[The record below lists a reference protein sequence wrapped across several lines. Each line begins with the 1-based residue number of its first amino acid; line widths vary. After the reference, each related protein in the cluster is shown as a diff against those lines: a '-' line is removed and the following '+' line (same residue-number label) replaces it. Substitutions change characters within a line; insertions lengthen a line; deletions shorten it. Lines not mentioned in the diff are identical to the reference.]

1 MFDRILFPTD
11 GSDGASAAFEHV
23 LDLASDHDATVH
35 VLNVA
40 DTTHD
45 SVTRI
50 GREVVDVLEREGE
63 EIVEAAADRA
73 AERGV
78 ETVTDVLQ
86 GGVAETI
93 ATYADGHA
101 IDLVVMPTRGR
112 TGLDRLLLGS
122 TTERVVRESTV
133 PVLSVRP
140 DGEPARY
147 PYRNVLVPTDGSE
160 RARDALDRAVALAER
175 AGATV
180 HVLSVVGVGAVGT
193 EAYGGV
199 DAMVENTEEIVSE
212 AAAAVEE
219 AGVEAAEAVEVGSSA
234 ARGIRAYADENEID
248 LVVMGTQGRTGV
260 ERYLL
265 GSVAERTVRTSSV
278 PVLTVP
284 DPGDEAGADEAEA
297 DDETGAD
304 EAEADDETEESDEG

>member
-11 GSDGASAAFEHV
+11 GGDGASAAFDHV
-23 LDLASDHDATVH
+23 LDLAADHGATVH

-50 GREVVDVLEREGE
+50 GGEVVDVLEREGE
-63 EIVEAAADRA
+63 EVVEAAADRA
-73 AERGV
+73 ADRGV

-93 ATYADGHA
+93 AAYAGEYG
-101 IDLVVMPTRGR
+101 IDLVAMPTRGR
-112 TGLDRLLLGS
+112 TGFDRLLLGS

-140 DGEPARY
+140 DGETMRY

-160 RARDALDRAVALAER
+160 RAGDALDRALALADR

-180 HVLSVVGVGAVGT
+180 HVLSVVGVGSVGI
-193 EAYGGV
+193 EGYAGV
-199 DAMVENTEEIVSE
+199 DALVEGAEETVAE
-212 AAAAVEE
+212 AAATAEE
-219 AGVEAAEAVEVGSSA
+219 AGIEAVEAVEVGSSA
-234 ARGIRAYADENEID
+234 ARGIEAYVDENDID

-265 GSVAERTVRTSSV
+265 GSVAERTVRTSPV
-278 PVLTVP
+278 PVLTVSEP
-284 DPGDEAGADEAEA
+284 DERD
-297 DDETGAD
+297 
-304 EAEADDETEESDEG
+304 

>member
-11 GSDGASAAFEHV
+11 GSDGASAAFDHV
-23 LDLASDHDATVH
+23 LDLAADHGATVH

-50 GREVVDVLEREGE
+50 GGDVVDVLEREGD

-73 AERGV
+73 ADRGV
-78 ETVTDVLQ
+78 EAVTEVLQ

-93 ATYADGHA
+93 AAYAGEYGT
-101 IDLVVMPTRGR
+101 DLVAMPTRGR
-112 TGLDRLLLGS
+112 TGFDRLLLGS
-122 TTERVVRESTV
+122 TTERVVRASTV
-133 PVLSVRP
+133 PVLSIRP

-160 RARDALDRAVALAER
+160 RANDALDRALTLADR

-180 HVLSVVGVGAVGT
+180 HVLNVVAVGAVGQ
-193 EAYGGV
+193 EGYSGV
-199 DAMVENTEEIVSE
+199 DALVEGAEETVAE
-212 AAAAVEE
+212 AAATAEA
-219 AGVEAAEAVEVGSSA
+219 AGVEVTETVEVASSA
-234 ARGIRAYADENEID
+234 ARGIEAYVDENDVD

-265 GSVAERTVRTSSV
+265 GSVAERTVRTSRV

-284 DPGDEAGADEAEA
+284 DPDDGA
-297 DDETGAD
+297 
-304 EAEADDETEESDEG
+304 

>member
-11 GSDGASAAFEHV
+11 GGDGASAAFDHV
-23 LDLASDHDATVH
+23 LDLAADHDATVH

-50 GREVVDVLEREGE
+50 GGEVVDVLEREGE

-73 AERGV
+73 ADRDV
-78 ETVTDVLQ
+78 EAVTEVLQ

-93 ATYADGHA
+93 AAYADEYEA
-101 IDLVVMPTRGR
+101 DLVAMPTRGR
-112 TGLDRLLLGS
+112 TGFDRLLLGS

-133 PVLSVRP
+133 PVLSIRP
-140 DGEPARY
+140 DGEPVRY

-160 RARDALDRAVALAER
+160 RAGNALDRALTFAER
-175 AGATV
+175 AGAAV
-180 HVLSVVGVGAVGT
+180 HILSVVDVGIIGS
-193 EAYGGV
+193 ERYSGV
-199 DAMVENTEEIVSE
+199 DTLVEGARKTVAE
-212 AAAAVEE
+212 AAATAEE
-219 AGVEAAEAVEVGSSA
+219 AGVEAVETVEVGSSA
-234 ARGIRAYADENEID
+234 AHGIRAYADENEID

-260 ERYLL
+260 GRYLL
-265 GSVAERTVRTSSV
+265 GSVAERTVRTSPV

-284 DPGDEAGADEAEA
+284 DP
-297 DDETGAD
+297 
-304 EAEADDETEESDEG
+304 SDRD